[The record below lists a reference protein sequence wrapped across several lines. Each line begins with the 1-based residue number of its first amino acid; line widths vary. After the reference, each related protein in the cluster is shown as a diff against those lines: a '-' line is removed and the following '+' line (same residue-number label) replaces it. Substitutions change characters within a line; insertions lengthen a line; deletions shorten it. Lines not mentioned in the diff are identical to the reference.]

1 MYPYGLEQPTTSGYH
16 ARKMRIF
23 YALSRVFFTLG
34 VVYHPACIWAGSP
47 SIIQDPQGEGVWAV
61 LVGGVQAPGPFSILG
76 KGIEQHNKGFTM
88 SQSLCFNEFSFTP
101 IQHNDQPWIP
111 ARQLANALGYKDE
124 RSVHKIYERNK
135 EEFSSMMSTVVNLT
149 TGVMEL
155 PTRIFSLRGCHL
167 LAMFA
172 RTPVAKAF
180 RRWVLDVIEQYGDRV
195 PVAHPVTLN
204 DAPISPEQRAEL
216 KLIVDTKAG
225 MVPKAVQRRA
235 YKEIWTRFNRHFHI
249 AEYKQL
255 PCSHMDEARDFLLSM
270 QVNAGNTV
278 ELPQMA
284 LPLPQEHECID
295 EKPFLEFIK
304 DIQSAHEEVSRILSN
319 LHHSVFTLT
328 WKVAEALEQR
338 ADIRLYLVPDMLSEN
353 TLRGYLYQSV
363 YHDVRKALT
372 APGRQL
378 EEYSNPGYS
387 LLGIVRQLNDR

>member
-1 MYPYGLEQPTTSGYH
+1 
-16 ARKMRIF
+16 
-23 YALSRVFFTLG
+23 
-34 VVYHPACIWAGSP
+34 
-47 SIIQDPQGEGVWAV
+47 
-61 LVGGVQAPGPFSILG
+61 
-76 KGIEQHNKGFTM
+76 M

-101 IQHNDQPWIP
+101 VQHNDQPWIP

-195 PVAHPVTLN
+195 PVAEPVTLN
-204 DAPISPEQRAEL
+204 DTTISPEQRAEL
-216 KLIVDTKAG
+216 KLIVDAKAG

-255 PCSHMDEARDFLLSM
+255 PCSHMDEARDFLLKM
-270 QVNAGNTV
+270 QVNTGKV
-278 ELPQMA
+278 EALPQTA
-284 LPLPQEHECID
+284 LPSHQKIYD
-295 EKPFLEFIK
+295 EMPYLEFV
-304 DIQSAHEEVSRILSN
+304 DEVNSAHMQVQEIQQHLSLKAIKLTLPLCHDIEDRANMPSRVSGHPRCCILE
-319 LHHSVFTLT
+319 SVLLDQINHGIS
-328 WKVAEALEQR
+328 EALTYPSNNLPNSNNP
-338 ADIRLYLVPDMLSEN
+338 AYL
-353 TLRGYLYQSV
+353 
-363 YHDVRKALT
+363 
-372 APGRQL
+372 
-378 EEYSNPGYS
+378 
-387 LLGIVRQLNDR
+387 LLGIVRQLNAR

>member
-1 MYPYGLEQPTTSGYH
+1 MPCQECFS
-16 ARKMRIF
+16 
-23 YALSRVFFTLG
+23 SWEW
-34 VVYHPACIWAGSP
+34 C
-47 SIIQDPQGEGVWAV
+47 IIQPVFGPGVHPLYNTRKGKVYGPRFWAV
-61 LVGGVQAPGPFSILG
+61 FKLPAFFIL
-76 KGIEQHNKGFTM
+76 KRELNNPQKEVTM
-88 SQSLCFNEFSFTP
+88 TASLCFNDFTFSPVTRD
-101 IQHNDQPWIP
+101 NQPWFKSSEL
-111 ARQLANALGYKDE
+111 ARALGYSSEKA
-124 RSVHKIYERNK
+124 VANIYRRN
-135 EEFSSMMSTVVNLT
+135 EDEFSNDMSVVINLST
-149 TGVMEL
+149 TGIPVM
-155 PTRIFSLRGCHL
+155 TRIFSLRGCHL

-216 KLIVDTKAG
+216 KLIVDTKVG

-235 YKEIWTRFNRHFHI
+235 YKKIWTRFNRHFHI

-255 PCSHMDEARDFLLSM
+255 PCSRMDEARDFLLSM
-270 QVNAGNTV
+270 QVNAGKIET
-278 ELPQMA
+278 LPQAA
-284 LPLPQEHECID
+284 LPSPCAAHPVID
-295 EKPFLEFIK
+295 EKPFLEFIEE
-304 DIQSAHEEVSRILSN
+304 IQAAHEEVDRILSR
-319 LHHSVFTLT
+319 LHHSVFTLS

>member
-1 MYPYGLEQPTTSGYH
+1 
-16 ARKMRIF
+16 MRIF
-23 YALSRVFFTLG
+23 YALSRMFFILE
-34 VVYHPACIWAGSP
+34 VVYYPASIWAGSP
-47 SIIQDPQGEGVWAV
+47 SIIQYPQGKGVWAV
-61 LVGGVQAPGPFSILG
+61 LVDGVQAPGPFSILG

-101 IQHNDQPWIP
+101 VQHNDQPWIP

-180 RRWVLDVIEQYGDRV
+180 RKWCLDVIEQYGDRV
-195 PVAHPVTLN
+195 PVAEPVILN
-204 DAPISPEQRAEL
+204 DTTITPSQRHEL

-255 PCSHMDEARDFLLSM
+255 PCSRMDEARDFLLSM
-270 QVNAGNTV
+270 QINAGKIET
-278 ELPQMA
+278 LPQAA
-284 LPLPQEHECID
+284 LPSPCAAHPVID
-295 EKPFLEFIK
+295 EKPFLEFINE
-304 DIQSAHEEVSRILSN
+304 IQSAHEEVSRILSN
-319 LHHSVFTLT
+319 LHHSVFTLS

-338 ADIRLYLVPDMLSEN
+338 ADIRLYLVPEMLSEN
-353 TLRGYLYQSV
+353 TLRGYLHQSV
-363 YHDVRKALT
+363 YHDVKKALT

-387 LLGIVRQLNDR
+387 LLGIVRQLNAR